1 MTELHT
7 RHFIIIAIAIMTSVA
22 MYVNYPLENLIQIY
36 TILVG
41 ILAVDKGVAIVADR
55 KAPPQR

>member
-1 MTELHT
+1 MELHT

-22 MYVNYPLENLIQIY
+22 VYVDYPLENLIQIY

-41 ILAVDKGVAIVADR
+41 ILAIDKTVSVVGKIKNVTDI
-55 KAPPQR
+55 